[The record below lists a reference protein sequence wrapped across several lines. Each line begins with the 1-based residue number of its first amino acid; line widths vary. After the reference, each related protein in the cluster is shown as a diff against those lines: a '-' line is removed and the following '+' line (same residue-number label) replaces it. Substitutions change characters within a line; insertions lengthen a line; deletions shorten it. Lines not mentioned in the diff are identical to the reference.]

1 MVNFKGRHYE
11 FDEIKEKV
19 ISGDIS
25 EDKDFIIEALRA
37 CFFTEDGT
45 TLVDGDGV
53 TILTNQA
60 HENIMGVSSDVIVGK
75 NTNLLVEE
83 GIFQKSA
90 STEVFKTKK
99 QETLIQH
106 LSSGKIVLVTAT
118 PIFDEDNNIVRV
130 LNNVRDI
137 PILQSMFDEQ
147 MRQEAFINSY
157 KSESTSRK
165 YLARNGIIAESYKM
179 RKVIGFAEK
188 VSNNDIPVL
197 VLGESGVGKNMI
209 VEFMHTIGN
218 RAKGPIV
225 SVNCGA
231 IPENLLES
239 ELFGYNP
246 GAFTGASPGGKIGLI
261 EAADGGMVFL
271 DEIGEMPLA
280 LQPKLLSFLETGE
293 IMRVGSTKTK
303 KVNCRI
309 VTATNRNLK
318 AMVERGEFR
327 EDLFYRL
334 SVIPVEIP
342 PLRERREDIVPLTL
356 HFLRKT
362 NENLGTDKVIG
373 SELLRIMEN
382 SDWPGNIRQLKN
394 VIERMVVLSQKTE
407 IGVEDFPYEEVDG
420 SESAVLEHRELPVSL
435 QDIVTEIED
444 SYIEKA
450 LKEGGSV
457 RHAAELLGLP
467 PTTFFRKLNR
477 KNKTEDKTENKAE
490 NNNNG

>member
-1 MVNFKGRHYE
+1 MVNFKGKHYE

-19 ISGDIS
+19 ISGDIC

-45 TLVDGDGV
+45 TLVDEDGV

-60 HENIMGVSSDVIVGK
+60 HEKIMGVPSDTIVGK
-75 NTNLLVEE
+75 KTDLLVKE
-83 GIFQKSA
+83 GLFQKSA
-90 STEVFKTKK
+90 STEVFKTGK

-106 LSSGKIVLVTAT
+106 LSNGKLVLVTAT
-118 PIFDEDNNIVRV
+118 PIFDDDNNIVRI
-130 LNNVRDI
+130 LNNVRDL

-157 KSESTSRK
+157 KTESSSRK
-165 YLARNGIIAESYKM
+165 YLIQNGIIAESDKM

-209 VEFMHTIGN
+209 VEFMHAIGS
-218 RAKGPIV
+218 RAKGPII

-239 ELFGYNP
+239 ELFGYEP
-246 GAFTGASPGGKIGLI
+246 GAFTGASPDGKIGLI

-271 DEIGEMPLA
+271 DEIGELPLA

-303 KVNCRI
+303 KVDCRI

-318 AMVERGEFR
+318 TMVDEGGFR

-334 SVIPVEIP
+334 SVIPIEVP
-342 PLRERREDIVPLTL
+342 PLRERREDIMPLIL
-356 HFLRKT
+356 HFLRRA
-362 NENLGTDKVIG
+362 NQDLGTDKVIKASVLKVMES
-373 SELLRIMEN
+373 SE
-382 SDWPGNIRQLKN
+382 WPGNIRQLKN
-394 VIERMVVLSQKTE
+394 VIERMVVLSQNKE
-407 IGVEDFPYEEVDG
+407 IGLEDFPYEEAAG
-420 SESAVLEHRELPVSL
+420 SEPVVKENKELPISL
-435 QDIVTEIED
+435 QDVVHEIED
-444 SYIEKA
+444 AYIEKA
-450 LKEGGSV
+450 LREGGSV
-457 RHAAELLGLP
+457 RQAAELLGLP

-477 KNKTEDKTENKAE
+477 KNNTTE
-490 NNNNG
+490 

>member
-11 FDEIKEKV
+11 FEEIKEKV
-19 ISGDIS
+19 ISGDIG
-25 EDKDFIIEALRA
+25 EDKDFIIEALRM

-45 TLVDGDGV
+45 TLVDEEGI

-60 HENIMGVSSDVIVGK
+60 HENIMGISSDTIVGK
-75 NTNLLVEE
+75 KTNLLVEE
-83 GIFQKSA
+83 GLFQKSA
-90 STEVFKTKK
+90 STEVFQSGK

-106 LSSGKIVLVTAT
+106 LSNGKLVLVTAT
-118 PIFDEDNNIVRV
+118 PIFGCNNNILRI
-130 LNNVRDI
+130 LNNVRDL
-137 PILQSMFDEQ
+137 PILQAMFDEQ

-165 YLARNGIIAESYKM
+165 YLISNGIVAESDKM

-209 VEFMHTIGN
+209 VEFMHAIGS

-239 ELFGYNP
+239 ELFGYEP

-271 DEIGEMPLA
+271 DEVGELPLA

-303 KVNCRI
+303 RVDCRI

-318 AMVERGEFR
+318 TMVEQGEFR

-334 SVIPVEIP
+334 SVIPIEVP
-342 PLRERREDIVPLTL
+342 PLRERREDIMPLTL
-356 HFLRKT
+356 IFLRNANK
-362 NENLGTDKVIG
+362 NLGTDKIIR
-373 SELLRIMEN
+373 SEVLKVMEN

-394 VIERMVVLSQKTE
+394 VIERMVVLSQNKE
-407 IGVEDFPYEEVDG
+407 IGIGDFPYEEALGNEMVVN
-420 SESAVLEHRELPVSL
+420 ENKELPISL
-435 QDIVTEIED
+435 QEVVSEIED
-444 SYIEKA
+444 AYIEKA

-457 RHAAELLGLP
+457 RQAAVLLGLP
-467 PTTFFRKLNR
+467 PTTFFRKMNR
-477 KNKTEDKTENKAE
+477 KHKTGK
-490 NNNNG
+490 

>member
-147 MRQEAFINSY
+147 MRQEAFINLS
-157 KSESTSRK
+157 
-165 YLARNGIIAESYKM
+165 
-179 RKVIGFAEK
+179 
-188 VSNNDIPVL
+188 
-197 VLGESGVGKNMI
+197 
-209 VEFMHTIGN
+209 
-218 RAKGPIV
+218 
-225 SVNCGA
+225 
-231 IPENLLES
+231 
-239 ELFGYNP
+239 
-246 GAFTGASPGGKIGLI
+246 LI
-261 EAADGGMVFL
+261 H
-271 DEIGEMPLA
+271 I
-280 LQPKLLSFLETGE
+280 
-293 IMRVGSTKTK
+293 
-303 KVNCRI
+303 
-309 VTATNRNLK
+309 
-318 AMVERGEFR
+318 
-327 EDLFYRL
+327 
-334 SVIPVEIP
+334 
-342 PLRERREDIVPLTL
+342 
-356 HFLRKT
+356 
-362 NENLGTDKVIG
+362 
-373 SELLRIMEN
+373 
-382 SDWPGNIRQLKN
+382 
-394 VIERMVVLSQKTE
+394 
-407 IGVEDFPYEEVDG
+407 
-420 SESAVLEHRELPVSL
+420 
-435 QDIVTEIED
+435 
-444 SYIEKA
+444 
-450 LKEGGSV
+450 
-457 RHAAELLGLP
+457 
-467 PTTFFRKLNR
+467 
-477 KNKTEDKTENKAE
+477 
-490 NNNNG
+490 

>member
-106 LSSGKIVLVTAT
+106 LSSGKMVLVTAT

-165 YLARNGIIAESYKM
+165 YLVRNGIIAESYKM

-246 GAFTGASPGGKIGLI
+246 GAFTGASSGGKIGLI

-318 AMVERGEFR
+318 T
-327 EDLFYRL
+327 
-334 SVIPVEIP
+334 
-342 PLRERREDIVPLTL
+342 IV
-356 HFLRKT
+356 
-362 NENLGTDKVIG
+362 
-373 SELLRIMEN
+373 
-382 SDWPGNIRQLKN
+382 
-394 VIERMVVLSQKTE
+394 
-407 IGVEDFPYEEVDG
+407 
-420 SESAVLEHRELPVSL
+420 
-435 QDIVTEIED
+435 
-444 SYIEKA
+444 
-450 LKEGGSV
+450 
-457 RHAAELLGLP
+457 
-467 PTTFFRKLNR
+467 
-477 KNKTEDKTENKAE
+477 
-490 NNNNG
+490 